1 MLAGERKREFF
12 ESACIQYFL
21 EQSREAHIYINKF
34 HVSLRNSKLYNWSLR
49 RDSTIISIN
58 HDAWTMS
65 FVIVISSKGIEGIKA
80 HINSNNSEI
89 FTWFC
94 EDVWRRLTD
103 GDERTQTPVI
113 IWDNASLRIWKESTE
128 FMKSKRTKRI
138 TITLYSHRW
147 AQQRK

>member
-1 MLAGERKREFF
+1 MFEGEIKREFF

-65 FVIVISSKGIEGIKA
+65 FIIVISSKGIEGIKA
-80 HINSNNSEI
+80 HINSNNSEM
-89 FTWFC
+89 FTRFC
-94 EDVWRRLTD
+94 EDAWRMS
-103 GDERTQTPVI
+103 GDKMRG
-113 IWDNASLRIWKESTE
+113 
-128 FMKSKRTKRI
+128 TKPQ
-138 TITLYSHRW
+138 L
-147 AQQRK
+147 